1 MAIGRISGSVLKSN
15 LTRNG
20 VDLAFETNLL
30 YLDVTNSRIGIGT
43 SEPTS
48 ALQVSGTTTTTD
60 LTVSSDA
67 TVRGT
72 TFTDSIQSTGSNA
85 NIVLDPQGSGKVI
98 LSGLSF
104 PSSDGTANQVLAT
117 DGNGTLSFITV
128 SLDSL
133 NTGGILFDDNK
144 ITGQRSNENIEIEAS
159 GTGVIEVNSSIVPKT
174 TLSVSLGSP
183 TKKFQDAYFGAGTI
197 YIGDQSIT
205 STSSGL
211 VFSNVTTSRTTD
223 DDTAVIFSKTG
234 IGTIN
239 KTIESFDSSS
249 MDSAL
254 YFTVYRDDINDQ
266 TQIQKISLVHN
277 NSTAHHTTS
286 GVVVSGSAN
295 SPTFTSDLSGGSVQL
310 QTTGQSKSNSIT
322 GYKIGL
328 GDNST
333 ASTNGHTAVIT
344 PGSIS
349 QSYATTIDS
358 WSNSSYRAAKYFIS
372 VKNTDNNHVQNIEA
386 VVLHD
391 GTTAY
396 LNVYNIVK
404 TQIDGSSDFITLTAS
419 YNGSNVELSAQANL
433 GNFGDMAIKMHRIL
447 LSSDETAEE
456 YINLKIIDEQ
466 TTSSSSTIIDTFN
479 VTKLSG
485 ALYFVVASNDTAGYY
500 AAGEAYVVSDG
511 TDSYVAIGPNL
522 SSNDAFSVEYTATLS
537 GNIVNFKA
545 SASVDSATTIT
556 AYRIGLLETTA
567 TGDVAE
573 TVTLDTAQTISGA
586 KTFTAGVLTDT
597 IQSPSSNADLTID
610 ASGTGAV
617 QILTQKVI
625 MANLPTSDPSV
636 AGQLWN
642 NSGVLNISAG

>member
-43 SEPTS
+43 SEPTTTFHVNGNTTITGDLS
-48 ALQVSGTTTTTD
+48 VSGA
-60 LTVSSDA
+60 VSFDI
-67 TVRGT
+67 GT
-72 TFTDSIQSTGSNA
+72 INS
-85 NIVLDPQGSGKVI
+85 V
-98 LSGLSF
+98 
-104 PSSDGTANQVLAT
+104 
-117 DGNGTLSFITV
+117 
-128 SLDSL
+128 
-133 NTGGILFDDNK
+133 NTGALLVDDNK

-183 TKKFQDAYFGAGTI
+183 TKKFQDAYFGAGTV

-205 STSSGL
+205 SASSGL
-211 VFSNVTTSRTTD
+211 VFSNVTISRTTD

-239 KTIESFDSSS
+239 KTVESFNSSS
-249 MDSAL
+249 IDSAL

-266 TQIQKISLVHN
+266 TQIQKISLAHN

-310 QTTGQSKSNSIT
+310 QTTGQSRSNSIT

-333 ASTNGHTAVIT
+333 ASTSGHTAIIT

-349 QSYATTIDS
+349 RSYATIIDS

-419 YNGSNVELSAQANL
+419 YNGSNVELSAQAN
-433 GNFGDMAIKMHRIL
+433 FGAIAIKMHRIL

-456 YINLKIIDEQ
+456 YINLKIVDEQ

-522 SSNDAFSVEYTATLS
+522 SSNDSFSVEYTATLS

-567 TGDVAE
+567 TGDITE

-586 KTFTAGVLTDT
+586 KTFTAGVLTNT
-597 IQSPSSNADLTID
+597 IQSPNSNADLTID

-642 NSGVLNISAG
+642 NAGVLNISAG

>member
-43 SEPTS
+43 SEPTTTFHVNGNTTITGDLS
-48 ALQVSGTTTTTD
+48 VSGA
-60 LTVSSDA
+60 VSFDI
-67 TVRGT
+67 GT
-72 TFTDSIQSTGSNA
+72 INS
-85 NIVLDPQGSGKVI
+85 V
-98 LSGLSF
+98 
-104 PSSDGTANQVLAT
+104 
-117 DGNGTLSFITV
+117 
-128 SLDSL
+128 
-133 NTGGILFDDNK
+133 NTGALLVDDNK

-183 TKKFQDAYFGAGTI
+183 TKKFQDAYFGAGTV

-205 STSSGL
+205 SASSGL
-211 VFSNVTTSRTTD
+211 VFSNVTISRTTD

-239 KTIESFDSSS
+239 KTVESFNSSS
-249 MDSAL
+249 IDSAL

-266 TQIQKISLVHN
+266 TQIQKISLAHN

-310 QTTGQSKSNSIT
+310 QTTGQSRSNSIT

-333 ASTNGHTAVIT
+333 ASTSGHTAIIT

-349 QSYATTIDS
+349 RSYATIIDS

-372 VKNTDNNHVQNIEA
+372 VKNADNNHVQNIEA

-419 YNGSNVELSAQANL
+419 YNGSNVELSAQAN
-433 GNFGDMAIKMHRIL
+433 FGAIAIKMHRIL

-456 YINLKIIDEQ
+456 YINLKIVDEQ

-522 SSNDAFSVEYTATLS
+522 SSNDSFSVEYTATLS

-567 TGDVAE
+567 TGDITE

-586 KTFTAGVLTDT
+586 KTFTAGVLTNT
-597 IQSPSSNADLTID
+597 IQSPNSNADLTID

-642 NSGVLNISAG
+642 NAGVLNISAG

>member
-43 SEPTS
+43 SEPTTTFHVNGNTTITGDLS
-48 ALQVSGTTTTTD
+48 VSGA
-60 LTVSSDA
+60 VSFDI
-67 TVRGT
+67 GT
-72 TFTDSIQSTGSNA
+72 INS
-85 NIVLDPQGSGKVI
+85 V
-98 LSGLSF
+98 
-104 PSSDGTANQVLAT
+104 
-117 DGNGTLSFITV
+117 
-128 SLDSL
+128 
-133 NTGGILFDDNK
+133 NTGALLVDDNK

-183 TKKFQDAYFGAGTI
+183 TKKFQDAYFGAGTV

-205 STSSGL
+205 SASSGL
-211 VFSNVTTSRTTD
+211 VFSNVTISRTTD

-239 KTIESFDSSS
+239 KTVESFNSSS
-249 MDSAL
+249 IDSAL

-266 TQIQKISLVHN
+266 TQIQKISLAHN

-310 QTTGQSKSNSIT
+310 QTTGQSRSNSIT

-333 ASTNGHTAVIT
+333 ASTSGHTAIIT

-349 QSYATTIDS
+349 RSYATTIDS

-419 YNGSNVELSAQANL
+419 YNGSNVELSAQAN
-433 GNFGDMAIKMHRIL
+433 FGAIAIKMHRIL

-456 YINLKIIDEQ
+456 YINLKIVDEQ

-522 SSNDAFSVEYTATLS
+522 SSNDSFSVEYTATLS

-567 TGDVAE
+567 TGDITE

-586 KTFTAGVLTDT
+586 KTFTAGVLTNT
-597 IQSPSSNADLTID
+597 IQSPNSNADLTID

-642 NSGVLNISAG
+642 NAGVLNISAG

>member
-43 SEPTS
+43 SEPTTTFHVNGNTTITGDLS
-48 ALQVSGTTTTTD
+48 VSGA
-60 LTVSSDA
+60 VSFDI
-67 TVRGT
+67 GT
-72 TFTDSIQSTGSNA
+72 INS
-85 NIVLDPQGSGKVI
+85 V
-98 LSGLSF
+98 
-104 PSSDGTANQVLAT
+104 
-117 DGNGTLSFITV
+117 
-128 SLDSL
+128 
-133 NTGGILFDDNK
+133 NTGALLVDDNK

-183 TKKFQDAYFGAGTI
+183 TKKFQDAYFGAGTV

-205 STSSGL
+205 SASSGL
-211 VFSNVTTSRTTD
+211 VFSNVTISRTTD

-239 KTIESFDSSS
+239 KTVESFNSSS
-249 MDSAL
+249 IDSAL

-266 TQIQKISLVHN
+266 TQIQKISLAHN

-310 QTTGQSKSNSIT
+310 QTTGQSRSNSIT

-333 ASTNGHTAVIT
+333 ASTSGHTAIIT

-349 QSYATTIDS
+349 RSYATIIDS

-372 VKNTDNNHVQNIEA
+372 VKNIDNNHVQNIEA

-419 YNGSNVELSAQANL
+419 YNGSNVELSAQAN
-433 GNFGDMAIKMHRIL
+433 FGAIAIKMHRIL

-456 YINLKIIDEQ
+456 YINLKIVDEQ

-522 SSNDAFSVEYTATLS
+522 SSNDSFSVEYTATLS

-567 TGDVAE
+567 TGDITE

-586 KTFTAGVLTDT
+586 KTFTAGVLTNT
-597 IQSPSSNADLTID
+597 IQSPNSNADLTID

-642 NSGVLNISAG
+642 NAGVLNISAG